1 MIQRLQISTTR
12 NLVLLVFTIT
22 TLTKGFV
29 DLVQTSLI
37 GTVLSNLL
45 LMVGTGIFIGGIDRF
60 EQYFNQDA
68 VGSLLNELFFIAAVF
83 IMMAAFQV
91 WADGTQISNLKC
103 IATLSRAASIL
114 LIVSY
119 ICYALYS
126 YKSHANMF
134 TASHPKAKP
143 WRAETTGFDKQ
154 SGITRTG
161 LRVAASVSGTHVTT
175 MKTTPLASISSTA
188 LVLAV
193 IVDTA
198 LLGFSAAFVCDS
210 IDDFS
215 QSSFGLSRQ
224 FIGLILLP
232 IVGCNPHAITLARRD
247 QMQQSFAI
255 SISGSA
261 QLLLLVLPFTVL
273 LGWMLGNPDMN
284 LSFDGF
290 QVGCL
295 FVSLIGLK
303 YVTAGGKSNWYGKV
317 NSSTT
322 IDIADNQPGW
332 MDSS

>member
-1 MIQRLQISTTR
+1 MTR
-12 NLVLLVFTIT
+12 NLVLLVVTIV
-22 TLTKGFV
+22 TLTKGSV

-37 GTVLSNLL
+37 GTALSNLL

-83 IMMAAFQV
+83 IMMDAFQA
-91 WADGTQISNLKC
+91 WADGAQSSKSGRIT
-103 IATLSRAASIL
+103 TLSRAASVL

-134 TASHPKAKP
+134 TASHPKAKQ
-143 WRAETTGFDKQ
+143 WGAEITGVDKQ
-154 SGITRTG
+154 SGIARTG
-161 LRVAASVSGTHVTT
+161 LRVAASVSGTHTNT
-175 MKTTPLASISSTA
+175 MKSTPLTSISSTA

-198 LLGFSAAFVCDS
+198 LLGFSTAFVCDS

-215 QSSFGLSRQ
+215 QSRFGLSRQ
-224 FIGLILLP
+224 FVGLILLP

-273 LGWMLGNPDMN
+273 LGWMLGNPNMN

-295 FVSLIGLK
+295 FMSLIGLK

-322 IDIADNQPGW
+322 IKIADYQLGL
-332 MDSS
+332 MDLS

>member
-1 MIQRLQISTTR
+1 MTQRLHVSMTR
-12 NLVLLVFTIT
+12 NLVLLVVTIVA
-22 TLTKGFV
+22 LTKGSV

-37 GTVLSNLL
+37 GTALSNLL

-60 EQYFNQDA
+60 EQHFNQDA
-68 VGSLLNELFFIAAVF
+68 VASLLNELFFIAAVLLM
-83 IMMAAFQV
+83 IDAFQE
-91 WADGTQISNLKC
+91 WADGTQSSKSRC
-103 IATLSRAASIL
+103 ITTLSWAASVL

-134 TASHPKAKP
+134 TTSHPKAKS
-143 WRAETTGFDKQ
+143 WRAETIGVDKQ
-154 SGITRTG
+154 SGIARIG
-161 LRVAASVSGTHVTT
+161 LRVAASVSGTHADT
-175 MKTTPLASISSTA
+175 MKTTSLASISSTV
-188 LVLAV
+188 LLLAV
-193 IVDTA
+193 IVVTA
-198 LLGFSAAFVCDS
+198 LLGFSTTFVCDS
-210 IDDFS
+210 IDNLS
-215 QSSFGLSRQ
+215 QSGFGLSRQ

-232 IVGCNPHAITLARRD
+232 IVGCNPHAIALARRD

-295 FVSLIGLK
+295 FMSLIGLK

-317 NSSTT
+317 SSSTT
-322 IDIADNQPGW
+322 MEIADNQLGLK
-332 MDSS
+332 DLS

>member
-1 MIQRLQISTTR
+1 MTQRLHISMTR
-12 NLVLLVFTIT
+12 NLVLLVVTIV
-22 TLTKGFV
+22 TLTKGSV

-37 GTVLSNLL
+37 GTALSNLL

-60 EQYFNQDA
+60 EQHFNQDA
-68 VGSLLNELFFIAAVF
+68 VGSLLNELFFIAAVLLM
-83 IMMAAFQV
+83 IDAFQA
-91 WADGTQISNLKC
+91 WADGLQSSKSRC
-103 IATLSRAASIL
+103 ITTLSRAASVL

-143 WRAETTGFDKQ
+143 WRAETTGVDKR
-154 SGITRTG
+154 SGIARIG
-161 LRVAASVSGTHVTT
+161 FRVAASVSGTHADT
-175 MKTTPLASISSTA
+175 MKTTSLASISTTA

-193 IVDTA
+193 TVDTA
-198 LLGFSAAFVCDS
+198 LLGFSTTFVCDS
-210 IDDFS
+210 IDNLS
-215 QSSFGLSRQ
+215 QSRFGLSRQ

-232 IVGCNPHAITLARRD
+232 IVGCNPHAIALARRD

-317 NSSTT
+317 SSSIT
-322 IDIADNQPGW
+322 INITDNQLGLK
-332 MDSS
+332 DLS